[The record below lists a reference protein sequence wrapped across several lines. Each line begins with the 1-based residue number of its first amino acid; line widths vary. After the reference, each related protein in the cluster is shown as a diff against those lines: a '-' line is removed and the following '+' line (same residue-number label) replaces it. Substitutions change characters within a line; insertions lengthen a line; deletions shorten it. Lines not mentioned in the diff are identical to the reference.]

1 MTKLNRRSFLKSA
14 ALTGAGAAVGVQA
27 LDQLSPRI
35 WPEETVFEPNHSYWA
50 KSAASVNSALAE
62 NMDVDVAIIGGG
74 FTGLSSAYYIRK
86 NSPAKQVVV
95 LEAVSCGN
103 GASGRNGAM
112 VLNMTADRY
121 MNFSSDPAMDKRIY
135 DLTSANIRT
144 LSALAAEVQVDCE
157 LDVNGSLQVLNTASD
172 VADSKRYVER
182 ARTLGIPVEYWDKE
196 QTAAAIGTRCTKA
209 RFTTQTAARCT
220 P

>member
-1 MTKLNRRSFLKSA
+1 MNQLNRRSFLKSA
-14 ALTGAGAAVGVQA
+14 AFTGAGAAIGVQA
-27 LDQLSPRI
+27 LEELSPRI
-35 WPEETVFEPNHSYWA
+35 WPEERAFQSNDSYWV
-50 KSAASVNSALAE
+50 KSAASVNSPLAE
-62 NMDVDVAIIGGG
+62 NVDVDVAIIGGG

-95 LEAVSCGN
+95 LEAVACGN

-135 DLTSANIRT
+135 DLTSANIRV
-144 LSALAAEVQVDCE
+144 LSGLAADAQVDCE
-157 LDVNGSLQVLNTASD
+157 LDVNGSLQVLNTEAD
-172 VADSKRYVER
+172 VAHCKAYVER
-182 ARTLGIPVEYWDKE
+182 ARPWGFPSSIGIRSKPPRRSEP
-196 QTAAAIGTRCTKA
+196 RCTEA
-209 RFTTQTAARCT
+209 RFTIQTAARYT